1 MLFWRTANRF
11 RDLILLAVALVALA
25 PSFAAAHESRPLY
38 IEITEREGQLY
49 DVRWKAPSSLPAF
62 NRPTV
67 ALLEPCADME
77 PPISLAAPHI
87 WGLYHCSEGLGGN
100 RVGIRYPVMNPSVSS
115 LVRIV
120 WVSGETRSILAGP
133 EETQVVLPSPETIGG
148 VAGTYLVLGID
159 HILAGYD
166 HLLFLACLLLIAGT
180 GRRILIT
187 VTGFTLAHSVTLAI
201 AALELLRV
209 PAPPVE
215 AAIALSIV
223 FVAREIAGSRR
234 DSLTWRY
241 PIAVSASFGLLHG
254 FGFAAVLGEIG
265 LPQTEI
271 PTALL
276 FFNVGVEIGQL
287 AFVGAVVLALWA
299 AKRYRHWIVPPV
311 VGRVETAAAYVVGSL
326 ASLWLIERISTL
338 LA

>member
-1 MLFWRTANRF
+1 
-11 RDLILLAVALVALA
+11 
-25 PSFAAAHESRPLY
+25 LY
-38 IEITEREGQLY
+38 IEITQRGEGLY
-49 DVRWKAPSSLPAF
+49 GLHWKTPSSLPEF

-67 ALLEPCADME
+67 ALLEPCTAME
-77 PPISLAAPHI
+77 PPIQVTAPHTR
-87 WGLYHCSEGLGGN
+87 GLYHCSEGLGGN

-115 LVRIV
+115 LVRVV
-120 WVSGETRSILAGP
+120 WASGETRSILAGP
-133 EETQVVLPSPETIGG
+133 DESQVVLPSPETTAG
-148 VAGTYLVLGID
+148 VARTYLVLGID

-201 AALELLRV
+201 AALGLLRV
-209 PAPPVE
+209 PAGLVE

-234 DSLTWRY
+234 DSLTWRH
-241 PIAVSASFGLLHG
+241 PIAVSSSFGLLHG

-265 LPQTEI
+265 LPQMEI

-287 AFVGAVVLALWA
+287 AFVSAVALALWA
-299 AKRYRHWIVPPV
+299 SKRWRHWIVPPV
-311 VGRVETAAAYVVGSL
+311 LGRVETSAAYVVGSL